1 MTKTRCSSYAV
12 LALASIVALAP
23 RTATAQAMP
32 AATGPGAYVTVGG
45 GASLYQLEYG
55 DRKLGGIMAY
65 TDVNPQWRYGLEG
78 EVRSLRFHTDE
89 DVRETT
95 YLAGPRVAIFPGPLR
110 PYVKFLAGAGHYNL
124 PFNFA
129 QGTFFTY
136 APGAGVDY
144 MLNDIIAVR
153 VIDFE
158 YQVTTGFHTSSGQ
171 PTYQLANY
179 GLSAGI
185 SIRLTPLIRFP
196 KMWGYKR
203 KEYGTGA
210 RDY

>member
-23 RTATAQAMP
+23 RVARTQAMP
-32 AATGPGAYVTVGG
+32 AATGPGAYVAVGG
-45 GASLYQLEYG
+45 GASLYQFEYG
-55 DRKLGGIMAY
+55 DRKLGGLMGYVDA
-65 TDVNPQWRYGLEG
+65 NPTWRYGVEG
-78 EVRSLRFHTDE
+78 EMRALRFNTNE

-95 YLAGPRVAIFPGPLR
+95 YLAGPRIAIFPGPLR
-110 PYVKFLAGAGHYNL
+110 PYVKVLAGAGHYNL
-124 PFNFA
+124 PFNFG

-158 YQVTTGFHTSSGQ
+158 YQVTTGFHTSIGQ

-185 SIRLTPLIRFP
+185 SIRLTPLVRFP